1 MRELLIGQRI
11 KKFRKK
17 KDLTQEEMA
26 GHLNISFQTISN
38 GKGVKVI
45 PILPCFLHWQIILR
59 SR

>member
-26 GHLNISFQTISN
+26 GHL
-38 GKGVKVI
+38 KY
-45 PILPCFLHWQIILR
+45 FLSDNQ
-59 SR
+59 